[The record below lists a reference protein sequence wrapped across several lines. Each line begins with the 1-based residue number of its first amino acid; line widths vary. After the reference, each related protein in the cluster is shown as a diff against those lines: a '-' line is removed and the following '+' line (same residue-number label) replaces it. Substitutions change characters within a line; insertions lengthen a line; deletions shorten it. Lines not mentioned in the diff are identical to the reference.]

1 MDTVYAIEEDDEA
14 RRQMAEHAMEQSDL
28 ALARAVLARVARGSA
43 TLDDA
48 LLLADMLEIDDDFLA
63 RNL

>member
-1 MDTVYAIEEDDEA
+1 MDTLYAFEEDDEA
-14 RRQMAEHAMEQSDL
+14 RRQMAEHASQQADL